1 MAFLYVT
8 FGFVLSVGF
17 WARPLITNATI
28 GDAKKVAAPAG
39 V

>member
-1 MAFLYVT
+1 MFLYVT

-28 GDAKKVAAPAG
+28 SAVKKVPA
-39 V
+39 VVV